1 MEEEFE
7 KLKKQGKNDVEHLVQ
22 WMKDSKIID
31 NTKEAEE
38 KARRLFDDA
47 ANKQSVELSKFKQAL
62 EKLAVQQKKN
72 VEDFTKTLAEQGP
85 KLLSALQAGASA
97 FKDAMTKK

>member
-38 KARRLFDDA
+38 KARHLFDDA

-62 EKLAVQQKKN
+62 EKLAVQQRKS
-72 VEDFTKTLAEQGP
+72 VEDLAKTLAEQGP
-85 KLLSALQAGASA
+85 QMLNKLKAGADA
-97 FKDAMTKK
+97 FMEALKK